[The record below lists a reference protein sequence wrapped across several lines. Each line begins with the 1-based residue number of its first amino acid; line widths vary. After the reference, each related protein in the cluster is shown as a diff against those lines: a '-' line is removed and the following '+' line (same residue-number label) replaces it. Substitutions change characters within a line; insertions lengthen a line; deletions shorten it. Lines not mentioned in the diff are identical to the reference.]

1 MTIRS
6 FRVIIISMIHAQRVK
21 EVLLAQRALSAK
33 TIDDFIAKA
42 DRKGVNLLTFLIS
55 QKVIS
60 EQQLYELLA
69 KSYGVQFID
78 LRSVSLS
85 DDLRALLPETIVQTH
100 EVVVFFKDDAAHVLK
115 IATTDPDDLQT
126 IDFIRKK
133 TGYIVQVFLTNPE
146 SIANIARQYH
156 SHIEQEF
163 ASFQQPLARGDE
175 LSATEIEHNIPIIKM
190 LDTVLDYAV
199 FQNASDIHIE
209 PTDNQ
214 VIIRFRIDGVL
225 RDVMTLPKS
234 IQSGLIARIKVLA
247 NLKLDEH
254 RLPQD
259 GRITVQTDQAK
270 VALRVSILPVYD
282 GEKVVMRILDES
294 KNVLTLEQLGF
305 NEMVLPLIKRHIAKP
320 HGMILASGPTGSG
333 KTTTLYTV
341 LNILNTPEV
350 NISTIEDPI
359 EYRMARVNQSQIN
372 PKIGFTFAS
381 GLRTLLRQDPNIIMV
396 GEIRDRETAEIAA
409 HSAMTGHLVL
419 STIHTND
426 AVSTVFRLSEMDV
439 PNFLIA
445 STVNLVI
452 AQRLVRKICPHC
464 VQSYTLTEAQVGEIN
479 KQYNEQHIFEGFQK
493 LEEDTDELKS
503 LRDINFFRGAGC
515 ARCFDT
521 GYKGR
526 LGIYEV
532 FEMTG
537 EASTL
542 ILQKTDKA
550 SLFTQAV
557 KDGMI
562 TMVQDAFVKAKRGL
576 TTIEEIL
583 RVTKE

>member
-1 MTIRS
+1 
-6 FRVIIISMIHAQRVK
+6 MIHPTRVK
-21 EVLLAQRALSAK
+21 TILLAQRALSEK

-42 DRKGVNLLTFLIS
+42 QRKDTNLLTYLID
-55 QKVIS
+55 QKVIG
-60 EQQLYELLA
+60 EQELYDMLA
-69 KSYGVQFID
+69 QSYGVQFID
-78 LRSVSLS
+78 LHTFTLT
-85 DDLRALLPETIVQTH
+85 DDLRTLLPETIVQTH
-100 EVVVFFKDDAAHVLK
+100 EVVVFQRDDAAHVLK

-133 TGYIVQVFLTNPE
+133 TGYAVQVFLTNPP
-146 SIANIARQYH
+146 SIANVARQYH

-163 ASFQQPLARGDE
+163 ASFQQPLEQGGQ
-175 LSATEIEHNIPIIKM
+175 LSATDIARNIPIIKM

-199 FQNASDIHIE
+199 FQNASDVHIE
-209 PTDNQ
+209 PTDQQ

-234 IQSGLIARIKVLA
+234 IQAGLTARIKVLS

-259 GRITVQTDQAK
+259 GRITVETQQGNI
-270 VALRVSILPVYD
+270 ALRVSILPVYD

-294 KNVLTLEQLGF
+294 KNILTLEQLGF
-305 NEMVLPLIKRHIAKP
+305 NELALPIIKNHVVKP

-333 KTTTLYTV
+333 KTTTLYTI

-350 NISTIEDPI
+350 NISTVEDPI
-359 EYRMARVNQSQIN
+359 EYRMIRVNQSQIN
-372 PKIGFTFAS
+372 PKIGFSFAS
-381 GLRTLLRQDPNIIMV
+381 GLRALLRQDPNIIMV
-396 GEIRDRETAEIAA
+396 GEIRDHETAEIAA
-409 HSAMTGHLVL
+409 HAAMTGHLVL

-439 PNFLIA
+439 PSFLIA

-464 VQSYTLTEAQVGEIN
+464 VQSYTLTDAQLEDIS
-479 KQYNEQHIFEGFQK
+479 KQYALDQVMAGFSK
-493 LEEDTDELKS
+493 LKEDLSEVKTLK
-503 LRDINFFRGAGC
+503 DITFFRGAGC

-526 LGIYEV
+526 VGIYEI
-532 FEMTG
+532 FEMTPA
-537 EASTL
+537 ASQL
-542 ILQKTDKA
+542 ILQRQSKTD
-550 SLFTQAV
+550 LFTQAT

>member
-1 MTIRS
+1 
-6 FRVIIISMIHAQRVK
+6 MIHPQRIK
-21 EVLLAQRALSAK
+21 KVLLEHHILPEK
-33 TIDDFIAKA
+33 TIDEYLTNAKS
-42 DRKGVNLLTFLIS
+42 KGVNTLNYLIS
-55 QKVIS
+55 QNAVT
-60 EQQLYELLA
+60 EQQLYSALA
-69 KSYGVQFID
+69 EEYGVQFVD
-78 LRSVSLS
+78 LHTITL
-85 DDLRALLPETIVQTH
+85 DDELRALLPETLVQTR
-100 EVVVFFKDDAAHVLK
+100 EVAIFQKDDAAKVIK

-133 TGYIVQVFLTNPE
+133 TGYAVMVYLTTEDSISNIV
-146 SIANIARQYH
+146 RQYH
-156 SHIEQEF
+156 SHIAQEF
-163 ASFQQPLARGDE
+163 ASFQQPLAGVGQI
-175 LSATEIEHNIPIIKM
+175 SAVQVAKDIPIIKIV
-190 LDTVLDYAV
+190 DTLLDYAV

-209 PTDNQ
+209 PTEQN
-214 VIIRFRIDGVL
+214 VTIRFRIDGVL

-234 IQSGLIARIKVLA
+234 VQAGLIARLKILS

-259 GRITVQTDQAK
+259 GRITIKSDQSR
-270 VALRVSILPVYD
+270 VAVRVSILPVYD

-305 NEMVLPLIKRHIAKP
+305 NEFALEVVKRHIAKP
-320 HGMILASGPTGSG
+320 HGMILATGPTGSG

-341 LNILNTPEV
+341 LNILNTPDV

-359 EYRMARVNQSQIN
+359 EYRMPRVNQSQIN
-372 PKIGFTFAS
+372 PKIGFTFAA
-381 GLRTLLRQDPNIIMV
+381 GLRSLLRQDPNVIMV

-426 AVSTVFRLSEMDV
+426 AVSTVFRLGEMDV

-445 STVNLVI
+445 STINLII
-452 AQRLVRKICPHC
+452 AQRLVRRICPHC
-464 VQSYTLTEAQVGEIN
+464 ITSYHLPRATVDEIS
-479 KQYNEQHIFEGFQK
+479 KQYSLSHILEGFEK
-493 LEEDTDELKS
+493 LGEHVGTTDNLAEL
-503 LRDINFFRGAGC
+503 NFFRGAGC
-515 ARCFDT
+515 HKCFDT

-526 LGIYEV
+526 LGVYEI

-537 EASTL
+537 PASQIVL
-542 ILQKTDKA
+542 HAGSKTE
-550 SLFTQAV
+550 LFTQAV

-562 TMVQDAFVKAKRGL
+562 TMVQDAFVKAKRGQ

-583 RVTKE
+583 RVTKD

>member
-1 MTIRS
+1 
-6 FRVIIISMIHAQRVK
+6 MIHANRIKQVIL
-21 EVLLAQRALSAK
+21 EQRALSEK
-33 TIDDFIAKA
+33 TIDDFILKA
-42 DRKGVNLLTFLIS
+42 DRKGINLLTYLIN

-78 LRSVSLS
+78 LHSLS
-85 DDLRALLPETIVQTH
+85 LTDDLRALLPETVVQTH
-100 EVVVFFKDDAAHVLK
+100 EVVVFQKDDAAHLLK

-133 TGYIVQVFLTNPE
+133 TGYAVQVFLTNPD

-163 ASFQQPLARGDE
+163 ASFQQPLVRGDE
-175 LSATEIEHNIPIIKM
+175 LSATEIARDIPIIKM

-199 FQNASDIHIE
+199 FQNASDIHVE
-209 PTDNQ
+209 PTDTQ

-225 RDVMTLPKS
+225 RDVMSLPKNV
-234 IQSGLIARIKVLA
+234 QPGLIARIKVLA

-259 GRITVQTDQAK
+259 GRITMQTEQAN
-270 VALRVSILPVYD
+270 VALRVSVLPVYD

-305 NEMVLPLIKRHIAKP
+305 NDVTLPLIKRHIAKP

-333 KTTTLYTV
+333 KTTTLYTI
-341 LNILNTPEV
+341 LHILNTPEV

-445 STVNLVI
+445 STLNLVI

-464 VQSYTLTEAQVGEIN
+464 VQSYTLTSAQVEEIN
-479 KQYNEQHIFEGFQK
+479 KQYNEKHIFEGFVK
-493 LEEDTDELKS
+493 LGEDISELPS
-503 LRDINFFRGAGC
+503 LQTITFYRGAGC
-515 ARCFDT
+515 TRCFDT

-532 FEMTG
+532 FEMSPA
-537 EASTL
+537 ASSM

-550 SLFTQAV
+550 SLFAQAEQ
-557 KDGMI
+557 DGMI

>member
-1 MTIRS
+1 
-6 FRVIIISMIHAQRVK
+6 MIHPNRVK
-21 EVLLAQRALSAK
+21 TVLLAEKVLTEK

-42 DRKGVNLLTFLIS
+42 QRKDANLLTFLVN
-55 QKVIS
+55 QKVIA
-60 EQQLYELLA
+60 EQQLYDILA

-78 LRSVSLS
+78 LRNVVLNAEV
-85 DDLRALLPETIVQTH
+85 RALLPESIVQTH
-100 EVVVFFKDDAAHVLK
+100 EVVVFQRDDTAHVLK

-133 TGYIVQVFLTNPE
+133 TGYAIQVFLTNPE
-146 SIANIARQYH
+146 SIANVVRQYH
-156 SHIEQEF
+156 SYIEQEF
-163 ASFQQPLARGDE
+163 ASFQQPLEQGGQ
-175 LSATEIEHNIPIIKM
+175 LSAADIARDIPIIKM

-199 FQNASDIHIE
+199 FQTASDIHIE

-234 IQSGLIARIKVLA
+234 VQSGLIARIKVLA

-259 GRITVQTDQAK
+259 GRITMNADVGK
-270 VALRVSILPVYD
+270 VALRVSVLPVFD

-294 KNVLTLEQLGF
+294 KNILTLEQLGF
-305 NEMVLPLIKRHIAKP
+305 NELALPIIKRHIAKP

-333 KTTTLYTV
+333 KTTTLYTI

-350 NISTIEDPI
+350 NISTVEDPI
-359 EYRMARVNQSQIN
+359 EYRMPRVNQSQIN
-372 PKIGFTFAS
+372 PKVGFSFAS
-381 GLRTLLRQDPNIIMV
+381 GLRSLLRQDPNIIMV

-409 HSAMTGHLVL
+409 HAAMTGHLVL

-426 AVSTVFRLSEMDV
+426 AVTTVFRLGEMDV
-439 PNFLIA
+439 PHFLIA

-464 VQSYTLTEAQVGEIN
+464 VQSYTLTDVQLEDIT
-479 KQYNEQHIFEGFQK
+479 KQYSVEHIMTGFTKLNEDMSDSATIKEV
-493 LEEDTDELKS
+493 T
-503 LRDINFFRGAGC
+503 FFRGAGC

-526 LGIYEV
+526 LGIYEI
-532 FEMTG
+532 FEMTPA
-537 EASTL
+537 ASQL
-542 ILQKTDKA
+542 ILQKQSK
-550 SLFTQAV
+550 SELFTQAV
-557 KDGMI
+557 NDGMI
-562 TMVQDAFVKAKRGL
+562 TMIQDAFVKAKRGL

>member
-1 MTIRS
+1 MTIHH
-6 FRVIIISMIHAQRVK
+6 FRVIITAMIHALRVK
-21 EVLLAQRALSAK
+21 QVLLEQRALSEK

-42 DRKGVNLLTFLIS
+42 ERKGVNLLTFLVS

-60 EQQLYELLA
+60 EQQLYELMA
-69 KSYGVQFID
+69 KAYGVQFID
-78 LRSVSLS
+78 LHALSLS
-85 DDLRALLPETIVQTH
+85 EELRQLLPETIVQTH
-100 EVVVFFKDDAAHVLK
+100 EVVIFQKDDAAHVLK

-133 TGYIVQVFLTNPE
+133 TGYAIQVFLTNPE
-146 SIANIARQYH
+146 SIANVVRQYH

-163 ASFQQPLARGDE
+163 ASFQQPLTRGDE
-175 LSATEIEHNIPIIKM
+175 LSATEIARDIPIIKM
-190 LDTVLDYAV
+190 LDTVLDYAI
-199 FQNASDIHIE
+199 FQNASDIHVE

-225 RDVMTLPKS
+225 RDVMSLPKS
-234 IQSGLIARIKVLA
+234 VQSGLIARIKVLA

-259 GRITVQTDQAK
+259 GRITVEAEQTK

-294 KNVLTLEQLGF
+294 KNILTLEQLGF
-305 NEMVLPLIKRHIAKP
+305 NDVTLPLIKRHIAKP

-359 EYRMARVNQSQIN
+359 EYRMTRVNQSQIN

-409 HSAMTGHLVL
+409 HAAMTGHLVL

-439 PNFLIA
+439 PNFLVA

-464 VQSYTLTEAQVGEIN
+464 VQSYTLTTAQVEEIN
-479 KQYNEQHIFEGFQK
+479 KQYDQGHIFSGFEK
-493 LEEDTDELKS
+493 LGEDISELKT
-503 LRDINFFRGAGC
+503 LGDVNFFRGTGC
-515 ARCFDT
+515 PRCFDT

-526 LGIYEV
+526 VGIYEV
-532 FEMTG
+532 FEMTS
-537 EASTL
+537 EASAL
-542 ILQKTDKA
+542 ILRKTDKA
-550 SLFTQAV
+550 SLFTQAI

-562 TMVQDAFVKAKRGL
+562 TMVQDAFVKAKRGE

>member
-1 MTIRS
+1 
-6 FRVIIISMIHAQRVK
+6 MIHPARVK
-21 EVLLAQRALSAK
+21 SVLLAQKALSEK
-33 TIDDFIAKA
+33 TIDDLINKA
-42 DRKGVNLLTFLIS
+42 QRKDANVLTFLIN

-60 EQQLYELLA
+60 EQQLYDILA
-69 KSYGVQFID
+69 KSFGVQFID
-78 LRSVSLS
+78 LRNFVLT
-85 DDLRALLPETIVQTH
+85 DEVRALLPESIVQTH
-100 EVVVFFKDDAAHVLK
+100 EVTVFQRDDAAHVLK

-133 TGYIVQVFLTNPE
+133 TGYAVQVFLTNPE
-146 SIANIARQYH
+146 SIANIIRQYH

-163 ASFQQPLARGDE
+163 ASFQQPLEQGGQ
-175 LSATEIEHNIPIIKM
+175 LSAAEIARDIPIIKM

-209 PTDNQ
+209 PTDTQ

-225 RDVMTLPKS
+225 RDVMSLPKS
-234 IQSGLIARIKVLA
+234 VQAGLIARIKVLA

-259 GRITVQTDQAK
+259 GRITLKVDPGK
-270 VALRVSILPVYD
+270 VAVRISILPVYD

-294 KNVLTLEQLGF
+294 KSILTLEQLGF
-305 NEMVLPLIKRHIAKP
+305 NELALALVKRHIAKP
-320 HGMILASGPTGSG
+320 HGMVLASGPTGSG

-350 NISTIEDPI
+350 NISTVEDPI
-359 EYRMARVNQSQIN
+359 EYRMVRVNQSQIN
-372 PKIGFTFAS
+372 PKIGFSFAS
-381 GLRTLLRQDPNIIMV
+381 GLRALLRQDPNIIMV

-409 HSAMTGHLVL
+409 HAAMTGHLVL

-426 AVSTVFRLSEMDV
+426 AISTVMRLSEMDV

-464 VQSYTLTEAQVGEIN
+464 VQSYTLTDAQLDDIK
-479 KQYNEQHIFEGFQK
+479 KQYDVEQILQGLSKLNEDLSEVHS
-493 LEEDTDELKS
+493 LK
-503 LRDINFFRGAGC
+503 DITFFRGAGC

-526 LGIYEV
+526 LGIYEI
-532 FEMTG
+532 FEMTPA
-537 EASTL
+537 ASQL
-542 ILQKTDKA
+542 ILQKQPRATI
-550 SLFTQAV
+550 FTQAV
-557 KDGMI
+557 NDGMI
-562 TMVQDAFVKAKRGL
+562 TIVQDAFVKAKRGL

>member
-1 MTIRS
+1 
-6 FRVIIISMIHAQRVK
+6 MIHPTRVK
-21 EVLLAQRALSAK
+21 TILLGQRALSEK

-42 DRKGVNLLTFLIS
+42 QRKDTNLLTYLID
-55 QKVIS
+55 QKVIG
-60 EQQLYELLA
+60 EQELYDLLA

-78 LRSVSLS
+78 LHNFTLT
-85 DDLRALLPETIVQTH
+85 DDLRTLLPETIVQTH
-100 EVVVFFKDDAAHVLK
+100 EVVVFERDDAAHILK

-133 TGYIVQVFLTNPE
+133 TGYAVQVFLTNPP
-146 SIANIARQYH
+146 SIANVARQYH

-163 ASFQQPLARGDE
+163 ASFQQPLEQGGQ
-175 LSATEIEHNIPIIKM
+175 LSATEIARNIPIIKM
-190 LDTVLDYAV
+190 LDTVLDYAL
-199 FQNASDIHIE
+199 FQSASDVHIE
-209 PTDNQ
+209 PTNQQ

-234 IQSGLIARIKVLA
+234 VQSGLTARIKVLS

-259 GRITVQTDQAK
+259 GRITVETEQGNI
-270 VALRVSILPVYD
+270 ALRVSILPVYD

-294 KNVLTLEQLGF
+294 KSILTLEQLGF
-305 NEMVLPLIKRHIAKP
+305 NEIALPLIKRHIAKP

-341 LNILNTPEV
+341 LNILNTPDV
-350 NISTIEDPI
+350 NISTVEDPI
-359 EYRMARVNQSQIN
+359 EYRMTRVNQSQIN
-372 PKIGFTFAS
+372 PKIGFSFAS
-381 GLRTLLRQDPNIIMV
+381 GLRALLRQDPNIIMV
-396 GEIRDRETAEIAA
+396 GEIRDHETAEIAA
-409 HSAMTGHLVL
+409 HAAMTGHLVL

-439 PNFLIA
+439 PSFLIA

-464 VQSYTLTEAQVGEIN
+464 VQSYTLTDVQLEDIG
-479 KQYNEQHIFEGFQK
+479 KQYALDQVMAGFSTLK
-493 LEEDTDELKS
+493 EDLTEVKTLK
-503 LRDINFFRGAGC
+503 DITFFRGAGC

-526 LGIYEV
+526 VGIYEI
-532 FEMTG
+532 FEMTPA
-537 EASTL
+537 ASQL
-542 ILQKTDKA
+542 ILQRQSKSD
-550 SLFTQAV
+550 LFTQAI

>member
-1 MTIRS
+1 
-6 FRVIIISMIHAQRVK
+6 MIHPTRVK
-21 EVLLAQRALSAK
+21 TILLAQRALSEK
-33 TIDDFIAKA
+33 TIDDIIAKA
-42 DRKGVNLLTFLIS
+42 QRKDTNLLTYLID
-55 QKVIS
+55 QKVIG
-60 EQQLYELLA
+60 EQELYDLLA
-69 KSYGVQFID
+69 QSYGVQFID
-78 LRSVSLS
+78 LHNFTLT

-100 EVVVFFKDDAAHVLK
+100 EVVVFQRDDAAHILK

-133 TGYIVQVFLTNPE
+133 TGYAVQVFLTNPP

-163 ASFQQPLARGDE
+163 ASFQQPLEQGGQ
-175 LSATEIEHNIPIIKM
+175 LSATEIVRNIPIIKM
-190 LDTVLDYAV
+190 LDTVLDYAL
-199 FQNASDIHIE
+199 FQSASDVHIE
-209 PTDNQ
+209 PTDQQ

-225 RDVMTLPKS
+225 RDVMSLPKS
-234 IQSGLIARIKVLA
+234 IQSGLTARIKVLS

-259 GRITVQTDQAK
+259 GRITVETEQGK
-270 VALRVSILPVYD
+270 IALRVSILPVFD

-294 KNVLTLEQLGF
+294 KSILTLEQLGF
-305 NEMVLPLIKRHIAKP
+305 NELALPLIKNHIAKP

-350 NISTIEDPI
+350 NISTVEDPI
-359 EYRMARVNQSQIN
+359 EYRMTRVNQSQIN
-372 PKIGFTFAS
+372 PKIGFSFAS
-381 GLRTLLRQDPNIIMV
+381 GLRALLRQDPNIIMV
-396 GEIRDRETAEIAA
+396 GEIRDHETAEIAA
-409 HSAMTGHLVL
+409 HAAMTGHLVL

-439 PNFLIA
+439 PSFLIA

-464 VQSYTLTEAQVGEIN
+464 VQSYTLTDVQLEEVS
-479 KQYNEQHIFEGFQK
+479 KQYALDQVMAGFQR
-493 LEEDTDELKS
+493 LNEDLSEVKTLK
-503 LRDINFFRGAGC
+503 DVTFFRGAGC
-515 ARCFDT
+515 GRCFDT

-526 LGIYEV
+526 VGIYEI
-532 FEMTG
+532 FEMTPA
-537 EASTL
+537 ASQL
-542 ILQKTDKA
+542 ILQRQSKA
-550 SLFTQAV
+550 DLFTQAL

>member
-1 MTIRS
+1 
-6 FRVIIISMIHAQRVK
+6 MIHPTRVK
-21 EVLLAQRALSAK
+21 TVLLAQRALAEK
-33 TIDDFIAKA
+33 TIDDLIAKA
-42 DRKGVNLLTFLIS
+42 QRKNTNLLTYLID
-55 QKVIS
+55 QKVIG
-60 EQQLYELLA
+60 EQELYAMLA
-69 KSYGVQFID
+69 QSYGVQFID
-78 LRSVSLS
+78 LHNLTLT
-85 DDLRALLPETIVQTH
+85 DDLRALLPEAIVQTH
-100 EVVVFFKDDAAHVLK
+100 EVVIFQRDDSAHVLK

-133 TGYIVQVFLTNPE
+133 TGYALQVFLTNPQ

-163 ASFQQPLARGDE
+163 ASFQQPLEQGGQ
-175 LSATEIEHNIPIIKM
+175 LSATDIARTIPIIKM

-199 FQNASDIHIE
+199 FQSASDIHIE
-209 PTDNQ
+209 PTDQQ

-225 RDVMTLPKS
+225 RDVMSLPKS
-234 IQSGLIARIKVLA
+234 IQSGLTARIKVLS

-259 GRITVQTDQAK
+259 GRITVETEQGK
-270 VALRVSILPVYD
+270 IALRVSILPVFD

-294 KNVLTLEQLGF
+294 KNILTLEQLGF
-305 NEMVLPLIKRHIAKP
+305 NELVLPLIKNHIAKP

-333 KTTTLYTV
+333 KTTTLYTI

-350 NISTIEDPI
+350 NISTVEDPI
-359 EYRMARVNQSQIN
+359 EYRMTRVNQSQIN
-372 PKIGFTFAS
+372 PKIGFSFAS
-381 GLRTLLRQDPNIIMV
+381 GLRALLRQDPNIIMV
-396 GEIRDRETAEIAA
+396 GEIRDHETAEIAA
-409 HSAMTGHLVL
+409 HAAMTGHLVL

-445 STVNLVI
+445 STVNLVV

-464 VQSYTLTEAQVGEIN
+464 VQSYTLTDAQ
-479 KQYNEQHIFEGFQK
+479 
-493 LEEDTDELKS
+493 LE
-503 LRDINFFRGAGC
+503 DINHQYALDQILVGFNKLSEDMSEVKTLKDITFFRGAGC
-515 ARCFDT
+515 SKCFDT

-526 LGIYEV
+526 LGIYEI
-532 FEMTG
+532 FEMTPA
-537 EASTL
+537 ASQL
-542 ILQKTDKA
+542 ILQRQSKA
-550 SLFTQAV
+550 DLFTQAM